1 MSVENLSPA
10 AYRIFIKTLLRKQA
24 LSLSECT
31 FSITCTFSRF
41 KLHLGASCPNSA
53 CFISPRVAFSRIFAI
68 LSTRKNIQFSSVT
81 SLTFVSIFFQSFH
94 QPSSPFMPRS
104 YRLPIFCINSYNNVY
119 HSSTFLHKSHA
130 KSLIQPKREPRPE
143 RPCEAPPTQAACQR
157 GVRGPAR
164 RMDSSPVPGS
174 LWFLSPAGKELAR
187 PQTCETPSSS
197 PLSPARVPPPPKTK
211 EKRPVHPD
219 RSFRYYPCLQPLTAF
234 SCSCTYSVV
243 RIFFT
248 VPSTSSS
255 VVLWLV

>member
-1 MSVENLSPA
+1 MVRTASPVREAHLSPPRLPSPKHRPIVENG
-10 AYRIFIKTLLRKQA
+10 
-24 LSLSECT
+24 T
-31 FSITCTFSRF
+31 FST
-41 KLHLGASCPNSA
+41 GP
-53 CFISPRVAFSRIFAI
+53 
-68 LSTRKNIQFSSVT
+68 
-81 SLTFVSIFFQSFH
+81 FV
-94 QPSSPFMPRS
+94 RN
-104 YRLPIFCINSYNNVY
+104 R
-119 HSSTFLHKSHA
+119 
-130 KSLIQPKREPRPE
+130 REPRSG
-143 RPCEAPPTQAACQR
+143 RPREAPPTQAACIR

-164 RMDSSPVPGS
+164 RMETSPAPGS

-187 PQTCETPSSS
+187 PQTCETPSNRKNS
-197 PLSPARVPPPPKTK
+197 PVRVPPPPKTK